1 MSKRRVSDVDD
12 CRARVIL
19 PPCPVSPPCWALRQQ
34 TRTTSKRRSQLL
46 VRIYSNHRASH
57 RSEAPSTEPTSV
69 PIEYATSSVQL
80 TVQQS
85 LSGMSLEEYLS
96 NQEAHDAVITTAVAE
111 AMDSVPSDNVHIEA
125 VRPGTPILNGL
136 GHFLSFP
143 EAFNFMPDAS
153 IRLTYTVR
161 TQSFYTASE
170 LFSQLATAQDTGLLN
185 VRLAENAVSRG
196 VTSMLTTVVGAP
208 HIVPLSIAAAVAD
221 CIQAALLVKS
231 LLCFAVLA
239 LLLVY
244 LSTRGGR
251 SVGRNKVPPVTLSQA
266 KVSPPGVL
274 KNTKTKTDVYLV

>member
-1 MSKRRVSDVDD
+1 VLQIFSS
-12 CRARVIL
+12 
-19 PPCPVSPPCWALRQQ
+19 
-34 TRTTSKRRSQLL
+34 
-46 VRIYSNHRASH
+46 
-57 RSEAPSTEPTSV
+57 RSEAPSTEPTAI
-69 PIEYATSSVQL
+69 PIEYATSPVHL

-85 LSGMSLEEYLS
+85 LSGMSLEQYLS
-96 NQEAHDAVITTAVAE
+96 NQQAHDAVITAAVAE
-111 AMDSVPSDNVHIEA
+111 AMDSVPSDSVHIEA

-196 VTSMLTTVVGAP
+196 VSSLLTTVVGAP
-208 HIVPLSIAAAVAD
+208 HFVPLSIAAAVAD

-239 LLLVY
+239 LLLLY

-251 SVGRNKVPPVTLSQA
+251 SVGRKKVPLVSLSQA